1 VRVQGIDMQRFWDE
15 RAKEDAYYFVDN
27 RLDYGAPDVER
38 FWHGGEEALGLLLEL
53 AGASIES
60 HHTVLDIGCGLGRL
74 TRAAAS
80 RAERV
85 LALDVSEE
93 MLSQARELNAQ
104 LPNVEWMH
112 GDGHTLEPIPDGTVD
127 CCISLVVFQHIP
139 DSAITLGYMREIGR
153 VLRPGGFAAFQVSTD
168 ERFHH
173 PNQPWHSRLRSL
185 AGRGPRGQSNPAWVG
200 SAVPLPDLRAV
211 CEEAGLDLQRVEDP
225 GTQYTTVHAIR
236 R

>member
-1 VRVQGIDMQRFWDE
+1 MQRFWDE

-38 FWHGGEEALGLLLEL
+38 FWDGGEEALALLLEI
-53 AGASIES
+53 AGASIDP

-93 MLSQARELNAQ
+93 MLSQARELNPE
-104 LPNVEWMH
+104 LSGVDWIH
-112 GDGHTLEPIPDGTVD
+112 GDGRTLAPIPDSSVD

-139 DSAITLGYMREIGR
+139 DPAITLGYVGEMGR
-153 VLRPGGFAAFQVSTD
+153 VLRPGGWAAFQISNDPSVHRRKLLT
-168 ERFHH
+168 RKA
-173 PNQPWHSRLRSL
+173 SRHR
-185 AGRGPRGQSNPAWVG
+185 AWRG
-200 SAVPLPDLRAV
+200 SAVELGALRDAAAT
-211 CEEAGLDLQRVEDP
+211 AGLTVEALVGE
-225 GTQYTTVHAIR
+225 GTQFCLVRLAKV
-236 R
+236 

>member
-1 VRVQGIDMQRFWDE
+1 MQRFWDE

-38 FWHGGEEALGLLLEL
+38 FWDGGEEALALLLEI
-53 AGASIES
+53 AGASIDP

-93 MLSQARELNAQ
+93 MLSQARELNPE
-104 LPNVEWMH
+104 LSGVDWIH
-112 GDGHTLEPIPDGTVD
+112 GDGRTLAPIPDSSVD

-139 DSAITLGYMREIGR
+139 HPAITLGYMREIGR

-168 ERFHH
+168 ERIHH
-173 PNQPWHSRLRSL
+173 PNQPWRSRLRSL

-200 SAVPLPDLRAV
+200 SAVPVADLRAV
-211 CEEAGLDLQRVEDP
+211 CEEAGLAIERLEDP
-225 GTQYTTVHAIR
+225 GTQYTTVHATR

>member
-1 VRVQGIDMQRFWDE
+1 MERFWDE

-38 FWHGGEEALGLLLEL
+38 FWDGGEEALGLLLEI
-53 AGASIES
+53 AGASIEPG
-60 HHTVLDIGCGLGRL
+60 HTVLDVGCGLGRL

-104 LPNVEWMH
+104 LTGVEWIH

-139 DSAITLGYMREIGR
+139 DPAITLGYMREIGR
-153 VLRPGGFAAFQVSTD
+153 VLGPGGFAAFQLSTD
-168 ERFHH
+168 VGFHR
-173 PNQPWHSRLRSL
+173 PNQPWRSRLRSL
-185 AGRGPRGQSNPAWVG
+185 TGRGPRGQSHPAWVG
-200 SAVPLPDLRAV
+200 SAVPVGDLRAV
-211 CEEAGLDLQRVEDP
+211 CEEAGLHLERVEDP